1 MISVITPAYNAEK
14 YLEQS
19 MMSILNQTYK
29 DIELIVINDCSTDN
43 TEKIAMEIA
52 KKDERVK
59 VIKTSVNSGVGGAR
73 CEGLKIAKGDY
84 IFLADADDYYAL
96 DFIETLYNASIKY
109 DADIVSGGITTIKYD
124 GSYIA
129 EGEPEGVYEDNF
141 AKFQN
146 QWGDGKVT
154 WTCNKL
160 IKKWLYEKVPYKNRR
175 FIEDTPV
182 ILPQIF
188 YANKV
193 VVVNHTGFYHR
204 LVKTSICHTTN
215 DLDNTLYRTLCWC
228 ELVEFFMKEFPEF
241 IKQSNILQSVT
252 RNIEWIN
259 NLVYTDEE
267 IAPYKDLYF
276 ETMSKFFR
284 IIKITGIDFKLK
296 S

>member
-1 MISVITPAYNAEK
+1 MISVITPAYNAEQ

-43 TEKIAMEIA
+43 TEKIAINIA

-59 VIKTSVNSGVGGAR
+59 VIKTPTNLGVGGAR

-84 IFLADADDYYAL
+84 IFLADADD
-96 DFIETLYNASIKY
+96 
-109 DADIVSGGITTIKYD
+109 
-124 GSYIA
+124 GSYIS
-129 EGEPEGVYEDNF
+129 EGQPEGVYEDNF
-141 AKFQN
+141 DKFQN
-146 QWGDGKVT
+146 QWGDGKIT
-154 WTCNKL
+154 WSCNKL
-160 IKKWLYEKVPYKNRR
+160 IKRWLYEKVPYKNRR

-188 YANKV
+188 YANKI

-204 LVKTSICHTTN
+204 LVKSSICHTIN

-228 ELVEFFMKEFPEF
+228 ELVEFFTKEFPEF
-241 IKQSNILQSVT
+241 IKQSTILRSVT
-252 RNIEWIN
+252 KNIEWIN

-276 ETMSKFFR
+276 ETMSKFFK

-296 S
+296 L